1 MPISEII
8 TAPVVTIEADATV
21 AAAARIMRD
30 RHLGALLVTQER
42 DLVGLV
48 TDRDITV
55 SVIAEQG
62 DIERTPVA
70 NIMAREPAFV
80 REHVG
85 IFEAIRAM
93 QRSNVRR
100 LPVVDQHLHPVGI
113 ITADDLLIYLSNE
126 LGTLAKGLFRGLER
140 ERSWLGVPNGAS

>member
-8 TAPVVTIEADATV
+8 TAPVVTIAADATV
-21 AAAARIMRD
+21 AAAARTMRD
-30 RHLGALLVTQER
+30 HHVGALLVTQGG

-55 SVIAEQG
+55 SVIAEEG
-62 DIERTPVA
+62 DVERTPVA

-80 REHVG
+80 REHAG
-85 IFEAIRAM
+85 IFAAIRAM
-93 QRSNVRR
+93 QRANVRR
-100 LPVVDQHLHPVGI
+100 LPVVDQHLRPIGVI
-113 ITADDLLIYLSNE
+113 AADDLLIYLSNE

-140 ERSWLGVPNGAS
+140 ERSRLGELTGGS

>member
-8 TAPVVTIEADATV
+8 TAPVVAIEADATV
-21 AAAARIMRD
+21 GVAARTMRD
-30 RHLGALLVTQER
+30 RHLGALLVTQGG

-62 DIERTPVA
+62 DVERTPVA
-70 NIMAREPAFV
+70 NIMAREPAFA
-80 REHVG
+80 REHAG
-85 IFEAIRAM
+85 IFEAIRVM
-93 QRSNVRR
+93 QRANVRR
-100 LPVVDQHLHPVGI
+100 LPVVDQHLRPVGI

-126 LGTLAKGLFRGLER
+126 LGTLAKGLFRGLEQ
-140 ERSWLGVPNGAS
+140 ERSRLGELSGAS